1 MPIAQGEMAV
11 VTVSGCVV
19 RAYLRICN
27 YYNHS
32 LADTQP
38 YFCEMVRKYQI
49 GIANLQEVGYNLGMD
64 RAEETERRKRMLDE
78 MAKRRGQTVKRL
90 RERKGWTMAELARRA
105 GVSESY
111 ISRFESGSI
120 PSAAAQV
127 VSDLATALEVSV
139 DYIMHQDGSRTAP
152 NNATRTTEPDV
163 NDPELK
169 VYLSNV
175 GGLPE
180 HDRNLIKGVIKQ
192 MLDLE
197 EQRRTERN
205 RGRER

>member
-1 MPIAQGEMAV
+1 
-11 VTVSGCVV
+11 
-19 RAYLRICN
+19 
-27 YYNHS
+27 
-32 LADTQP
+32 
-38 YFCEMVRKYQI
+38 
-49 GIANLQEVGYNLGMD
+49 MD
-64 RAEETERRKRMLDE
+64 KAEGAERRKRMLDE

-139 DYIMHQDGSRTAP
+139 DYLMNQGGSRSAQNGEQHT
-152 NNATRTTEPDV
+152 NEPDV

-169 VYLSNV
+169 LYLSNI

-180 HDRNLIKGVIKQ
+180 DDRNLIKEVIKQ

-197 EQRRTERN
+197 EQHRHERN
-205 RGRER
+205 RSGER

>member
-1 MPIAQGEMAV
+1 
-11 VTVSGCVV
+11 
-19 RAYLRICN
+19 
-27 YYNHS
+27 
-32 LADTQP
+32 
-38 YFCEMVRKYQI
+38 MVRKYQA

-64 RAEETERRKRMLDE
+64 KAEGTERRKRMLDE

-127 VSDLATALEVSV
+127 VSDLAAALEVSV
-139 DYIMHQDGSRTAP
+139 DYIMHQDGGRTAP
-152 NNATRTTEPDV
+152 NGSPRSTEPDV

-169 VYLSNV
+169 VYLSNI